1 MGGSL
6 EDNGSRDIQVLYY
19 TGAIQRKRGTG
30 SRRIQVLYCT
40 TTKSRN
46 RRSRPFFWGAGS
58 WGPNLGLLT
67 SGYSSHSGAGH
78 PSTLP
83 YYHPRPP
90 GVVVQ

>member
-46 RRSRPFFWGAGS
+46 RRSRPFFGGAGS
-58 WGPNLGLLT
+58 
-67 SGYSSHSGAGH
+67 
-78 PSTLP
+78 
-83 YYHPRPP
+83 
-90 GVVVQ
+90 